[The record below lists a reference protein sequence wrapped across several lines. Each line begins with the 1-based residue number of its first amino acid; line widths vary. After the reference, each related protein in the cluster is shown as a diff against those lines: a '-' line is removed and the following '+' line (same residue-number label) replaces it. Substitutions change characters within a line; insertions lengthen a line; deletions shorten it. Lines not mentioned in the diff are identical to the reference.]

1 MVACVCVC
9 VCVCV
14 GGGGGG
20 GGGGVST
27 SAYVWLACGKNRN
40 AVLESL
46 GLNTH
51 TLVYQ
56 PIATCMYP
64 ISPDSL
70 VAA

>member
-1 MVACVCVC
+1 MCMCVCVC
-9 VCVCV
+9 VCVW
-14 GGGGGG
+14 GGGG

-27 SAYVWLACGKNRN
+27 SAYVWLACGKNKN

-51 TLVYQ
+51 TQQWVYQ